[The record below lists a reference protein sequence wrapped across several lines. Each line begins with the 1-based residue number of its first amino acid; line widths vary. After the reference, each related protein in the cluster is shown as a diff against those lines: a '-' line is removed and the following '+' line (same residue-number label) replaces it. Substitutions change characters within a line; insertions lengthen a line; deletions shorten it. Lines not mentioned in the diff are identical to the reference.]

1 MPLNLDRACL
11 EFAFSSCHRSQLRRA
26 FNRPHGLA
34 ALAILLSLLVV
45 VLGTLA
51 VGSTIVAVRA
61 TKERD
66 QLRQDLRLATLG
78 MDNFVETVVAKSKPP
93 KQETLQPA
101 IDYYKKFADAHASD
115 KKMLSELA
123 SAKFH
128 MAGLQAK
135 LGSKEAADSMFQGV
149 LALDELAGDTSAD
162 PASFPSLQDG
172 ALKLTT
178 PVEWFM
184 VKGADR
190 AYQIQL
196 VVAINRAKGT
206 YEILSK
212 KHPASVP
219 FRDNYSAL
227 LKAFAL
233 IESQL
238 PNGKELSL
246 DAWLKARDV
255 LETLIREQ
263 PNNADYQARLAE
275 SLLNAARMQKDKEAE
290 QAAANLKRA
299 VEVREQ
305 MLAAKPDDKQS
316 QQDLNSAKREL
327 ERLATA
333 KKPEAAEAKEA
344 TAAADD
350 TKPEAADKPAEE
362 PAAAEPAPTDAAA
375 AKTEAAAAEAA
386 PTP

>member
-1 MPLNLDRACL
+1 MPRNLDRACPQFHL
-11 EFAFSSCHRSQLRRA
+11 SCCQSSRRGPAFGLPR
-26 FNRPHGLA
+26 GLA

-61 TKERD
+61 AKERD
-66 QLRQDLRLATLG
+66 QVRQDLRLAIHG
-78 MDNFVETVVAKSKPP
+78 MDNFVETVVTNSKP
-93 KQETLQPA
+93 KQEVLQPA
-101 IDYYKKFADAHASD
+101 LDYYKNFSDAHATD

-128 MAGLQAK
+128 LAALQAK
-135 LGSKEAADSMFQGV
+135 LGSKEAADSMFDGV
-149 LALDELAGDTSAD
+149 VALDELSTDASAD
-162 PASFPSLQDG
+162 PDTFPSLQDS

-178 PVEWFM
+178 PIEWFM

-190 AYQIQL
+190 NYQIQL
-196 VVAINRAKGT
+196 VMNIHRAKGT
-206 YEILSK
+206 YEKLAK

-227 LKAFAL
+227 LKSYAL
-233 IESQL
+233 IQSQM

-255 LETLIREQ
+255 LEVLVREQ
-263 PNNADYQARLAE
+263 PNHVDYQARLAE
-275 SLLNAARMQKDKEAE
+275 SLLNSARAQKDKDAA

-305 MLAAKPDDKQS
+305 MLAAKPDDKQL

-333 KKPEAAEAKEA
+333 KKPEGGEAKEA

-350 TKPEAADKPAEE
+350 KKPEAADKPAEE

-375 AKTEAAAAEAA
+375 AKTEDAATDAG